1 MYNQTSGAAL
11 NLFSLLLKVGKWKL
25 NHVIKYLAIR
35 FVQHVCPTI
44 NSTQTSKCLEKKL
57 KKMISQLV
65 VFSLLPENLI
75 NKLNKNNN
83 YQPKLE
89 KWGGGK

>member
-1 MYNQTSGAAL
+1 
-11 NLFSLLLKVGKWKL
+11 
-25 NHVIKYLAIR
+25 
-35 FVQHVCPTI
+35 
-44 NSTQTSKCLEKKL
+44 
-57 KKMISQLV
+57 MISQLV

>member
-11 NLFSLLLKVGKWKL
+11 NLFFLLLKVGKWKL

-44 NSTQTSKCLEKKL
+44 NSTQTSKCLEKKKKV

-65 VFSLLPENLI
+65 VFSLLPEKSHKQI
-75 NKLNKNNN
+75 EQK
-83 YQPKLE
+83 
-89 KWGGGK
+89 